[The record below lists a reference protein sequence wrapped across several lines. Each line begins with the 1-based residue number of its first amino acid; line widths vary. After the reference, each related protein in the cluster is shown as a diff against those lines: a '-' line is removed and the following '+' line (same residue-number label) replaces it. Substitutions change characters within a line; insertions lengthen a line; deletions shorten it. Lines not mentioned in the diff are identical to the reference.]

1 MIRVFVVDDSAVV
14 RQTLQHL
21 LQGDPDIALQ
31 GSAPNPLIAAPML
44 RRHRPDVLLLD
55 IEMPG
60 MDGITFLRQQMAEH
74 AIPTVICSTL
84 STEGSSVALEALAA
98 GAVAVVAKPRLGLKQ
113 FLEDSRREIVQALK
127 TAARSRPRPRAGPLA
142 PARPAVAGLA
152 GATAGA
158 GVGRSAAAAHAA
170 HAAGALCPRAP
181 AAPVAGLH
189 ALSVNKP
196 VVIGSSTGGTQALEQ
211 VLTALPGDAP
221 GIAIVQHMPEKFTA
235 MYAQRLDGLCAMRIR
250 EARDGDRLERG
261 TVLIAPGGRHLSLRK
276 AGGQYFAVVADG
288 PPVNRHKPAVDV
300 LFRSVADCAG
310 ADVLAILLTGMGD
323 DGARGMKRLHDGG
336 ARTLAQDE
344 ASCVV
349 FGMPKE
355 AIRLGAVDQVVP
367 LESVAEAILSFDA
380 RG

>member
-1 MIRVFVVDDSAVV
+1 MIQVFVVDDSAVV

-21 LQGDPDIALQ
+21 LQGDPEIKLQ

-44 RRHRPDVLLLD
+44 RKQRPDVLLLD

-84 STEGSSVALEALAA
+84 STEGSAVALEALAA

-113 FLEDSRREIVQALK
+113 FLEDSRRELVQALK
-127 TAARSRPRPRAGPLA
+127 TAARSRPRPRTGAAA
-142 PARPAVAGLA
+142 PARPAAAAVAGSARLA
-152 GATAGA
+152 ATALGA
-158 GVGRSAAAAHAA
+158 GV
-170 HAAGALCPRAP
+170 LP
-181 AAPVAGLH
+181 ARTTPVAGLH

-196 VVIGSSTGGTQALEQ
+196 VLVGSSTGGTQALEQ

-300 LFRSVADCAG
+300 LFRSAADCAG
-310 ADVLAILLTGMGD
+310 GDVLAILLTGMGD
-323 DGARGMKRLHDGG
+323 DGARGMKRLHEGG
-336 ARTLAQDE
+336 ARTIAQDE

-355 AIRLGAVDQVVP
+355 AIKLGAVDLVLP
-367 LESVAEAILSFDA
+367 LERVAEAILQFDA

>member
-1 MIRVFVVDDSAVV
+1 MIQVFVVDDSAIV

-21 LQGDPDIALQ
+21 LQADPEIALQ

-44 RRHRPDVLLLD
+44 RKQRPDVLLLD

-127 TAARSRPRPRAGPLA
+127 TAARSRPR
-142 PARPAVAGLA
+142 ARP
-152 GATAGA
+152 GA
-158 GVGRSAAAAHAA
+158 GAAAAGPAA
-170 HAAGALCPRAP
+170 AVARPGALHASAGPSALASTRAR

-196 VVIGSSTGGTQALEQ
+196 VVVGSSTGGTQALEQ

-300 LFRSVADCAG
+300 LFRSVAECGG

-355 AIRLGAVDQVVP
+355 AIKLGAVDAVLP
-367 LESVAEAILSFDA
+367 LERMAEAILQFDA